1 MLLSPKDFSRQVSDT
16 NTVKGVV
23 EVLPGNPC
31 RALNWTQKI
40 LKSFN
45 KMSYDQKAVIWRNGN
60 NDLNRMTRQIKK
72 ISQISGD
79 LYFQKC
85 IRVLLF

>member
-1 MLLSPKDFSRQVSDT
+1 MESPGCYHAVS
-16 NTVKGVV
+16 NT
-23 EVLPGNPC
+23 LP
-31 RALNWTQKI
+31 LNLVHKI

-45 KMSYDQKAVIWRNGN
+45 QMSMDQKAVIWTNGN

-72 ISQISGD
+72 ISRICVD